1 MENLRDLMQC
11 VDDISKVIPEGTY
24 LEMCD
29 KIKKLHDTMPCNDDP
44 PVLDTRSLI
53 PRVPFQP
60 IVPEYVDLTDGYE
73 PAIYDEYMSNR
84 NELQQ
89 HIEEQKTIRVELS
102 NLRARRNI
110 TRVVRERAV
119 REKARI
125 EGVTLATATF
135 EELCSKIP
143 LLVFVNERDFYK
155 SYVEYE
161 NERMAYTR
169 EQYLQINQELQE
181 VITSIER
188 RQHFLRTRYNL

>member
-29 KIKKLHDTMPCNDDP
+29 KIKKLHDTMPRDDDP
-44 PVLDTRSLI
+44 PVLDTRRLL

-60 IVPEYVDLTDGYE
+60 VIPEHLDLTDGYE
-73 PAIYDEYMSNR
+73 PAIYDEYVSNR
-84 NELQQ
+84 SELRQ
-89 HIEEQKTIRVELS
+89 HIEEQKTVRAELL
-102 NLRARRNI
+102 NLRVRKNI
-110 TRVVRERAV
+110 TRIVKERAV

-125 EGVTLATATF
+125 EGVFLETATF
-135 EELCSKIP
+135 KELCSKIP

-155 SYVEYE
+155 SYIEYE
-161 NERMAYTR
+161 NERIGYTR
-169 EQYLQINQELQE
+169 EQYLQIDQELQE
-181 VITSIER
+181 VITSLEH